1 MVDIILQSGNIY
13 FREKREGIM
22 SGNELRELRRKRGWT
37 QMEAAK
43 RLGVSQPYLAL
54 LEAEKRRLD
63 ERLTRRAV
71 RVYGAS
77 PVALPI
83 RHSPVREVDDD
94 RLARELAALGYPG
107 FAYMKGG
114 WKRNPMEVLFTA
126 LAKKNLEARQVEA
139 LPWVLLTYLQM
150 NTSELVSHARS
161 ENLSNK
167 LGFVTGLARQVAER
181 ADGLTSARVLKL
193 QQLEKELSESRLAKE
208 ETLCQ
213 ENSLTTRE
221 KDWLRDNRSEEA
233 RYWNLLTRWR
243 SEHLAYD
250 TA

>member
-1 MVDIILQSGNIY
+1 
-13 FREKREGIM
+13 M
-22 SGNELRELRRKRGWT
+22 SGNELKGLRRKKGWT
-37 QMEAAK
+37 QVYAAK

-54 LEAEKRRLD
+54 LEAGKRRLD
-63 ERLTRRAV
+63 EKLTRKVV
-71 RVYGAS
+71 RVFKAS
-77 PVALPI
+77 LSALPTQ
-83 RHSPVREVDDD
+83 SCVRKVDDD